1 MLIRFSS
8 HSRQATALT
17 FSYGYFIAVL
27 VKLYR
32 SETAILH
39 VNFQEGLNGVYWQM
53 VKTYNWQPTNTRKIN
68 RQLIFVVRFAGNL
81 QKALAIVIRL
91 KLIENNFFQ
100 LKYYYFNLFSLI
112 FMLFRLFLDRN
123 HHTEFSIKAFNINHK
138 QFDPRQEV
146 SCPRTICYIILNWR
160 PRASGHGKNR
170 NVCLA
175 SIVSVPIQHLN
186 VIEPGYLSIYNVKTR
201 NWSNNGNK

>member
-81 QKALAIVIRL
+81 QKEFLGFNEPQQTMGLVQSSTGWQKELDEEL
-91 KLIENNFFQ
+91 K
-100 LKYYYFNLFSLI
+100 NL
-112 FMLFRLFLDRN
+112 
-123 HHTEFSIKAFNINHK
+123 
-138 QFDPRQEV
+138 Q
-146 SCPRTICYIILNWR
+146 
-160 PRASGHGKNR
+160 
-170 NVCLA
+170 
-175 SIVSVPIQHLN
+175 
-186 VIEPGYLSIYNVKTR
+186 
-201 NWSNNGNK
+201 